1 MRCCCNNTYDFGCV
15 NSCGV
20 LSFGSAPADGTYYAT
35 FIFAG
40 IPATQSITLSE
51 GDAFAFD
58 LSLLNEQADYQFA
71 IYDNTSAVVRV
82 AIDGV
87 EYDCFTFE
95 TKFRGYIADVTPA
108 DIEAPA
114 LLQENGFYLLQ
125 ENGGK
130 ILL

>member
-1 MRCCCNNTYDFGCV
+1 
-15 NSCGV
+15 V

-35 FIFAG
+35 FTFAG

-51 GDAFAFD
+51 GDAFVFD

-71 IYDNTSAVVRV
+71 IYDNTGAVVRV
-82 AIDGV
+82 DIDGV
-87 EYDCFTFE
+87 ECDCFTFE
-95 TKFRGYIADVTPA
+95 TKFMGYIADVTPTMEE
-108 DIEAPA
+108 DI

-125 ENGGK
+125 ENGGN